1 CNQIDLE
8 LTTVFESAR
17 PQARNHRGMN
27 ENADLTSG
35 VIRISF
41 AQLPGQP
48 ICLIDSASALI
59 CRCGFIQCARSDGWI
74 IVKQSDTHESLARVV
89 EISALQLDVT
99 RQ

>member
-1 CNQIDLE
+1 QGRGYRD
-8 LTTVFESAR
+8 AR
-17 PQARNHRGMN
+17 
-27 ENADLTSG
+27 EDVDLTSG

-48 ICLIDSASALI
+48 ICLIGFASTLI
-59 CRCGFIQCARSDGWI
+59 CRCGFIQCARSNGWI

-99 RQ
+99 RQYTRLSIPATIRLHC